1 MNNKPYQSFGNPDI
15 AIARQNTFIAR
26 VYGWMTLGLIITTL
40 AAFYTLT
47 QEGLLNAIL
56 TNPILLIGLLIGEVA
71 LVVVISAG
79 ISRLS
84 PAVAS
89 ALFMFYAALNGV
101 TLSFVLLIYTESSV
115 AVTFGVTAATF
126 GAMSLYGYV
135 TKRDLTSLGNLLI
148 MALLGFLLASVVN
161 IFFASPVIYWVTTFA
176 GILIF
181 VGLIAYD
188 TQKIKLMSAAA
199 VEGTDASKNGA
210 ILGALRLY
218 LDFVN
223 LFLLL
228 LRLFGRRR

>member
-1 MNNKPYQSFGNPDI
+1 MSNKPYQSFGNPDI
-15 AIARQNTFIAR
+15 ALARQNTFVVR
-26 VYGWMTLGLIITTL
+26 VYGWMTLGLVITAL
-40 AAFYTLT
+40 ASFYTLT
-47 QEGLLNAIL
+47 QQGLLTAVFS
-56 TNPILLIGLLIGEVA
+56 NPLLLWGLLIGEVA

-79 ISRLS
+79 INRLS

-101 TLSFVLLIYTESSV
+101 TLSFILLIYSVSSV
-115 AVTFGVTAATF
+115 AQTFLITAGTFGV
-126 GAMSLYGYV
+126 MSAYGYL
-135 TKRDLTSLGNLLI
+135 TKRDLTSLGNLLL

-161 IFFASPVIYWVTTFA
+161 IFVGSTAIYWVTTFL
-176 GILIF
+176 GIIIF
-181 VGLIAYD
+181 VGLVAYD
-188 TQKIKLMSAAA
+188 TQKIKQMSTLTT
-199 VEGTDASKNGA
+199 EGTGANKNGA

>member
-1 MNNKPYQSFGNPDI
+1 MNNQSYQSFGNPEI

-26 VYGWMTLGLIITTL
+26 VYGWMTLGLVITAL
-40 AAFYTLT
+40 ASFYTLS
-47 QEGLLNAIL
+47 QPALLSAVL
-56 TNPILLIGLLIGEVA
+56 TNPVFFFGLIIGE
-71 LVVVISAG
+71 LVLVLVISAG
-79 ISRLS
+79 MSRLS

-101 TLSFVLLIYTESSV
+101 TLSFVLLIYTGESV
-115 AVTFGVTAATF
+115 AQTFFITAATF
-126 GAMSLYGYV
+126 GVMSAIGYF
-135 TKRDLTSLGNLLI
+135 TKRDLTSLGNLLL
-148 MALLGFLLASVVN
+148 MALIGFLIASVVN
-161 IFFASPVIYWVTTFA
+161 IFLASPAIYWITTFF
-176 GILIF
+176 GIIIF

-188 TQKIKLMSAAA
+188 TQKIKRMSSMTADGTA
-199 VEGTDASKNGA
+199 VNKNSA